1 MYYRT
6 YNLQVFAWLII
17 SSILHSSLIN
27 LYQCNRIIMAMGLF
41 YYGLRDTTATYATN
55 FLNLIPIVTFIF
67 STVLRYE
74 INWCFLIY
82 SIKFWTR
89 NISSSFMSLL
99 ILLLFFICWSVEKL
113 RLKTKAGKVK
123 LIGAMLCLAGA
134 LTITLYKGK
143 VFHFSHHNKHENSSK
158 DHTNIVRGTI
168 FLICSCMSYGCWFL
182 IQVNL

>member
-74 INWCFLIY
+74 VIAFSLGHGIFRAHLCLCLFYFCF
-82 SIKFWTR
+82 FV
-89 NISSSFMSLL
+89 
-99 ILLLFFICWSVEKL
+99 CWSVEKL

-123 LIGAMLCLAGA
+123 LIAAMLCLAGA

-143 VFHFSHHNKHENSSK
+143 VFHISHHNKHQNSSK
-158 DHTNIVRGTI
+158 DHTNMVRGTI